1 MEIIIPWQNQGAHG
15 INNSYCSR
23 AARGDV
29 DQQSTPERQCARS
42 ALCACPPAHLAALV
56 IRQGL
61 AQRPVEYGRQL
72 LQHS

>member
-42 ALCACPPAHLAALV
+42 APCAGSFPGLGRTSGFVAATAPEC
-56 IRQGL
+56 G
-61 AQRPVEYGRQL
+61 
-72 LQHS
+72 